1 MFDITEFCIIIEYHV
16 VNDSMVFF
24 ILTKKEATLEI
35 SKIYRKKSFWVI
47 TLIMILLAA
56 GVSASIYF
64 GSNWLLL
71 TFSSEEGQKGLVQK
85 IPEGVALLTL
95 VLDKFYLWTLPAVM
109 GVFFLFGWVLWLVLA
124 FSLSSIFKL
133 TGASPNKG
141 GESKPKKRDFLD
153 QKIEQ
158 ERKRRL
164 FLHSLSVLQRDGRLL
179 DFFDEDLS
187 LYEDDQIG
195 AAVRSIQEDCKKAIK
210 KYIDPKPVIESEE
223 GESVTIE
230 PGFDIDAI
238 TLVGNVS
245 GEPPFQGILKHR
257 GWKAGKKDVPR
268 LSDIQNP
275 DIMTPAEIEIP

>member
-1 MFDITEFCIIIEYHV
+1 M
-16 VNDSMVFF
+16 
-24 ILTKKEATLEI
+24 EI
-35 SKIYRKKSFWVI
+35 SKTYRKKSFWVI

-56 GVSASIYF
+56 VVSAGIYF
-64 GSNWLLL
+64 GSNWLVS
-71 TFSSEEGQKGLVQK
+71 TFLSEEGQKGIIQK
-85 IPEGVALLTL
+85 IPEGIALLTL
-95 VLDKFYLWTLPAVM
+95 VLEKFYLWTLPAVM
-109 GVFFLFGWVLWLVLA
+109 GAFLLFGWLVWLVLN
-124 FSLSSIFKL
+124 FSMSSVFKL
-133 TGASPNKG
+133 RDAPNTG

-210 KYIDPKPVIESEE
+210 KYIDPKPVIEAEE

-257 GWKAGKKDVPR
+257 GWKAGKKDVPK

-275 DIMTPAEIEIP
+275 DIMTPAEIEIS

>member
-1 MFDITEFCIIIEYHV
+1 M
-16 VNDSMVFF
+16 
-24 ILTKKEATLEI
+24 EI

-47 TLIMILLAA
+47 TLIMVMLAA
-56 GVSASIYF
+56 GVSAGIYL
-64 GSNWLLL
+64 GSNWLVS
-71 TFSSEEGQKGLVQK
+71 TFSSDEGQKVVIEK
-85 IPEGVALLTL
+85 IPEGLALLAL
-95 VLDKFYLWTLPAVM
+95 GLDNFYLWVIPAVAGAFLLLGW
-109 GVFFLFGWVLWLVLA
+109 GVWLVLG
-124 FSLSSIFKL
+124 FSMSTVFKSVDEL
-133 TGASPNKG
+133 VNKG
-141 GESKPKKRDFLD
+141 GESKPKKKDFLD

-210 KYIDPKPVIESEE
+210 KYIDPKPVIEAEE

-245 GEPPFQGILKHR
+245 GEPPFQGVLKHR
-257 GWKAGKKDVPR
+257 GWKAGKKDVPK

-275 DIMTPAEIEIP
+275 GIMTPAEIEIS